1 MPPPSVFSRGTCVAR
16 PRGFPIID
24 MYAHPPLFHHHVDY
38 LSPTESTQIEFL
50 LLVSRQG
57 KVRLTKFFKATP
69 KKEQIRNVRDVTSM
83 ILGRPSKQ
91 CNFLDWKGKKIV
103 YKRYASLYFV
113 AAIDSEDNELLTL
126 EKIHLYVEI
135 LDRYFGN
142 VCELDIIFN
151 FHKAYFIL
159 DELFVGGYLCE
170 SRKGSVG

>member
-1 MPPPSVFSRGTCVAR
+1 M
-16 PRGFPIID
+16 
-24 MYAHPPLFHHHVDY
+24 
-38 LSPTESTQIEFL
+38 IEFM

-57 KVRLTKFFKATP
+57 KVRLTKWFTSTP
-69 KKEQIRNVRDVTSM
+69 KKDQIRNVREVTSM

-113 AAIDSEDNELLTL
+113 ACIDDADNELLTL

-170 SRKGSVG
+170 SSKREVLRVTQAQDELMAEETRQASRRGSRSGF